1 MYDNNTHGERIK
13 IGKIE
18 SYMLVYH
25 IKYINEVCDGNIR
38 VAWRYIRWYSLVR
51 KKLCNLKNENLRKNF
66 FLIRAHKTGKFSL
79 QHSISKRSW

>member
-38 VAWRYIRWYSLVR
+38 VA
-51 KKLCNLKNENLRKNF
+51 
-66 FLIRAHKTGKFSL
+66 
-79 QHSISKRSW
+79 